1 MRILFDTNI
10 VLDLLLDREPFSQDA
25 QILFTRVE
33 RGEVIGMLCATT
45 ITTIHYLVGR
55 SLGKEKSTEIIK
67 SLLKLF
73 EVASVTRTVLEDALE
88 VQDKDYEDSV
98 LYKSAYHSGADLIVT
113 RDRSGFDKSDIPVMN
128 PQELL
133 ALLESIDEKE

>member
-10 VLDLLLDREPFSQDA
+10 ILDLLLDREPFSQDA
-25 QILFTRVE
+25 QILVSKVE
-33 RGEVIGMLCATT
+33 KGEIVGLLCATT
-45 ITTIHYLVGR
+45 ITTIHYLI
-55 SLGKEKSTEIIK
+55 SKSFDKEKSTKIIK

-88 VQDKDYEDSV
+88 VNDRDYEDSV
-98 LYKSAYHSGADLIVT
+98 LYKSAYHAGASMIVT
-113 RDRSGFDKSDIPVMN
+113 RDRNGFDKSDIPIMN

-133 ALLESIDEKE
+133 ALVESI